1 VKLFTLSLVSY
12 YLLMGTIL
20 FTTWLE
26 FFQRDTRL
34 VFEEKVLSALTLV
47 VATLLWPLVI
57 PLAYLELIFKIRVK
71 L

>member
-1 VKLFTLSLVSY
+1 MKLFTLSLVSY